1 MKGSKKI
8 PISNCK
14 KIRSVYL
21 GGKLEIEAFTQILK
35 EFGLELDET
44 HKEELYSYVQK
55 LIPLLKNINELNI
68 SDFESFSPLMI
79 FEEL

>member
-1 MKGSKKI
+1 M
-8 PISNCK
+8 
-14 KIRSVYL
+14 
-21 GGKLEIEAFTQILK
+21 EIEAFTQILK

-55 LIPLLKNINELNI
+55 LIPQLKNINELNI
-68 SDFESFSPLMI
+68 SDFEPFSPLMI